1 MPLALIRSCLCLSRE
16 FAFYEQQLFVLLSH
30 RECHWSLTK
39 GLKVSEHRRGAAAIL
54 SESSVAS
61 RFTIKHGMSKVIDQ
75 DLQVSDLEWRR
86 VLVMFSNG
94 KSVKRLRW
102 AAAASRRSIWE
113 HYCYHYWP
121 KKLKCLNL
129 RVMYAFHEHY
139 SIYYQAWS
147 SSDRWPKKHKC
158 LTLSHEHY
166 SLSSSCKLQ
175 VCLRVIYRLTF
186 KHGVRLIVDQRNASI
201 WLWAMSIIHWAAAAI
216 C

>member
-1 MPLALIRSCLCLSRE
+1 MYGWWNASC
-16 FAFYEQQLFVLLSH
+16 FDQKLFVLEQRICFLWAAAF
-30 RECHWSLTK
+30 RFTITQGMPLIIDQRIE
-39 GLKVSEHRRGAAAIL
+39 VSELRRGAAAIL
-54 SESSVAS
+54 SESSAAS
-61 RFTIKHGMSKVIDQ
+61 RFTITHGMSKVIDQ
-75 DLQVSDLEWRR
+75 DLRVSDLGWRR
-86 VLVMFSNG
+86 VLVMFLSDG
-94 KSVKRLRW
+94 KWEKRLRW
-102 AAAASRRSIWE
+102 AEAVSCKPIWE

-175 VCLRVIYRLTF
+175 VCLRPMSRDRAAPTHTLTLDSR
-186 KHGVRLIVDQRNASI
+186 H
-201 WLWAMSIIHWAAAAI
+201 
-216 C
+216 

>member
-1 MPLALIRSCLCLSRE
+1 MPLIIDQRIE
-16 FAFYEQQLFVLLSH
+16 
-30 RECHWSLTK
+30 
-39 GLKVSEHRRGAAAIL
+39 VSELRRGAAAIL

-61 RFTIKHGMSKVIDQ
+61 RFTITHGMSKVIDQ
-75 DLQVSDLEWRR
+75 DLRVSDLGWRR
-86 VLVMFSNG
+86 VLVMFLSDG
-94 KSVKRLRW
+94 KWEKRLRW
-102 AAAASRRSIWE
+102 AEAVSCKPIWE

-158 LTLSHEHY
+158 LTLSNEHY

-175 VCLRVIYRLTF
+175 VCLRPMSRDRAAPTHTLTLDS
-186 KHGVRLIVDQRNASI
+186 RQ
-201 WLWAMSIIHWAAAAI
+201 
-216 C
+216 